1 MAGVGV
7 SVVGPTQELLYASV
21 SGVRVR
27 GTASSG
33 RLTLELA
40 LQVTSGSVPH

>member
-1 MAGVGV
+1 MRLEAAGVGV

-21 SGVRVR
+21 TGILAR
-27 GTASSG
+27 GTVSSG

-40 LQVTSGSVPH
+40 VQVCS